1 MDMEQAPQEQPQ
13 LQSAPAPMPTKFC
26 QHCGGQLPAD
36 AVICTLCGRQV
47 GQIEQAAPQVVINN
61 TNTNTNTNTNI
72 NAAGSPARARSKWV
86 ALLLCIFLGAIG
98 AHKFYEGKAVV
109 GVIYLFTLGLF
120 GIGVFIDFLCLLF
133 KPNPY
138 YI

>member
-1 MDMEQAPQEQPQ
+1 MTNHLLHGILRYTKSARRKCYGYGTSPTRT
-13 LQSAPAPMPTKFC
+13 APASASPCSHAHKV
-26 QHCGGQLPAD
+26 LPA
-36 AVICTLCGRQV
+36 LR
-47 GQIEQAAPQVVINN
+47 
-61 TNTNTNTNTNI
+61 
-72 NAAGSPARARSKWV
+72 GSARARSKWA

-109 GVIYLFTLGLF
+109 GVICLFTLGLF